1 MENKC
6 KYCGFSGTN
15 DEMEKH
21 AGDMC
26 FERLNKGAGTKETA
40 TEFIKK
46 YPLMFTEDHDFWI
59 NEIKCLLDS
68 QLEDSGETP

>member
-6 KYCGFSGTN
+6 KYCGFCGTN

-21 AGDMC
+21 AGEMC
-26 FERLNKGAGTKETA
+26 FERSNRAVDIQETA

-59 NEIKCLLDS
+59 KEIKCLLDKN
-68 QLEDSGETP
+68 LEDLGEST